1 MSTKHSLE
9 QILNI
14 SKDIF
19 KTCSLNDALFEF
31 TANNKL
37 GSTLFIQNF
46 QLFIVVLFFII
57 FLVLV
62 VNSQWSQIDLEKNE
76 RTKFQKYHLFEIKSN
91 GKHTGLNQL
100 HVGKPQHCQNK

>member
-31 TANNKL
+31 TATNKL
-37 GSTLFIQNF
+37 GSTK
-46 QLFIVVLFFII
+46 
-57 FLVLV
+57 
-62 VNSQWSQIDLEKNE
+62 S
-76 RTKFQKYHLFEIKSN
+76 IKSSSLFYVIFIFDN
-91 GKHTGLNQL
+91 FSFVSCQL
-100 HVGKPQHCQNK
+100 SVVAD